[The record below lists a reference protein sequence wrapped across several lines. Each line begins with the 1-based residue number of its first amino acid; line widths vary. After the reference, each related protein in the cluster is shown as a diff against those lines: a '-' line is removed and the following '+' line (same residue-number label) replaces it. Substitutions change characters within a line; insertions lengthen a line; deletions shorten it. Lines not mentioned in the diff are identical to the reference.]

1 MTTPPRIGILGIGQ
15 RGLQHLDALWRLQEV
30 GRVRIVAL
38 GDAHAPNL
46 EEEKIR
52 RFVPD
57 YRQEKI
63 RRYTTCDALLADE
76 ELDALYVCIPPN
88 LHNGEVIA
96 AAERGLSLFVEKP
109 MSLDLA
115 EAQAMNAAIARSG
128 VIAAVG
134 FQQRYDAW
142 YTAMRDYVR
151 GKRLVMAT
159 VVHTGSVENHAVKH
173 TPTETLGG
181 PAGRIW
187 TANRAWSGGS
197 VVEAGIH
204 QTDLLRYWCGEIETV
219 QARYVQRGPDLAATE
234 GDNPLAYSVTYTFA
248 NGAVGHLIMS
258 RLARV
263 FYQDNYMHVLW
274 DHGHLGLEPAG
285 PVAYFYDG
293 AYPPAESP
301 SPDVLRHPLHTEERG
316 DSTLAVNHAFV
327 QAVAQADPA
336 LIRSPFPDATRSLAA
351 VLGANESAARNGERI
366 AIAELL
372 RGST

>member
-1 MTTPPRIGILGIGQ
+1 MDTPPRIGLIGIGQ
-15 RGLQHLDALWRLQEV
+15 RGLQHLEALWRLQEM
-30 GRVRIVAL
+30 GLARIAAL
-38 GDAHAPNL
+38 ADAHEPNL
-46 EEEKIR
+46 DEAKIR
-52 RFVPD
+52 RFVPG
-57 YRQEKI
+57 YRQDEI
-63 RRYTTCDALLADE
+63 RRYAAFDALMAHE

-88 LHNGEVIA
+88 LHDGEVIA
-96 AAERGLSLFVEKP
+96 AAERGLNLFVEKP

-142 YTAMRDYVR
+142 NAAMRGYLR
-151 GKRLVMAT
+151 GKRVVMAT
-159 VVHTGSVENHAVKH
+159 IVRTSSIESHAVKH
-173 TPTETLGG
+173 TPTEALGG

-219 QARYVQRGPDLAATE
+219 QARYVQRGSELAATE

-263 FYQDNYMHVLW
+263 FHQDDYMHVLW
-274 DHGHLGLEPAG
+274 DHGHLGLEPSG
-285 PVAYFYDG
+285 PVAYFHEG
-293 AYPPAESP
+293 AYPPAARP
-301 SPDVLRHPLHTEERG
+301 AADALRHPLPVGARG
-316 DSTLAVNHAFV
+316 DSTLEISRAFL
-327 QAVAQADPA
+327 QAVARADPA
-336 LIRSPFPDATRSLAA
+336 LVRSPFADAMGSLAA
-351 VLGANESAARNGERI
+351 VLGANLSAARGGETVST
-366 AIAELL
+366 AELL
-372 RGST
+372 RDSG